1 MDVGLE
7 RREGDTEVADAGQEE
22 SDGSPFSSSDD
33 GPFAK
38 SSMYVCMQSLYLSYV
53 IKAIQIAEY
62 GSTLHSILTKQYY
75 AEPPDFTNYIGTH
88 TADHRTPA

>member
-38 SSMYVCMQSLYLSYV
+38 SSMYVYRVC
-53 IKAIQIAEY
+53 
-62 GSTLHSILTKQYY
+62 T
-75 AEPPDFTNYIGTH
+75 
-88 TADHRTPA
+88 